1 MVSESLLKVIIFN
14 GGIHKHEIKK
24 QNSKKK
30 KTHNTMFKG
39 LISNL
44 YKKCSTQVDRKM
56 S

>member
-1 MVSESLLKVIIFN
+1 MEEFTNMKLKN
-14 GGIHKHEIKK
+14 KT
-24 QNSKKK
+24 QKK

>member
-14 GGIHKHEIKK
+14 GGIHKHEIK
-24 QNSKKK
+24 N

-56 S
+56 P